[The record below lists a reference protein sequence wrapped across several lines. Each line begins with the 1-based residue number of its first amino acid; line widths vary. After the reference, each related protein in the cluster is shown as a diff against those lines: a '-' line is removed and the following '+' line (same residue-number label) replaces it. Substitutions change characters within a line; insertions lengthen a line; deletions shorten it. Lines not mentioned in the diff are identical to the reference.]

1 MVKTTVYTVSQFVGV
16 VDEYLREGLGT
27 VVVRGEIADF
37 KVVRERLVFFELKDA
52 EARVGCFMMRWELKT
67 ELEDGM
73 EVEVTGTPALFKQSG
88 RFHIRVIDVQLVG
101 AGALAAAFQKLKLKL
116 EKEGLFSPERKRALP
131 RFPEVIGLVTSKEGA
146 ALTDLKRVL
155 ANRWAGLRLVLAP
168 VAVQGV
174 GAVSQIVGAIGA
186 LNARPDV
193 DAIIIARGGGSL
205 EDLQA
210 FNTEDVARAVFGSRV
225 PVISG
230 VGHERDVTICDLVA
244 DLRAATPSNAAELV
258 VPDKRDVAIEISGM
272 VESVSEMIASRIAQ
286 LRNET
291 RHAVVVMERQLA
303 APRTRLSVA
312 QSRLFTVCANWF
324 TLRSTRAVHLEKML
338 TAYSPTATLDRG
350 YSITKSNGKV
360 LKDADTA
367 RDGSELE
374 TVLAKG
380 KLRSIVRR
388 NLGLG
393 I

>member
-1 MVKTTVYTVSQFVGV
+1 MPKPQVYTVSQFVGV

-27 VVVRGEIADF
+27 VVVRGELVDF

-52 EARVGCFMMRWELKT
+52 DARVSCFMMRWELKQ

-116 EKEGLFSPERKRALP
+116 EKEGLFSPERKRLLP
-131 RFPEVIGLVTSKEGA
+131 RFPGVIGLVTSKEGA
-146 ALTDLKRVL
+146 ALTDLRRVL
-155 ANRWAGLRLVLAP
+155 SNRWAGLRLVLAP
-168 VAVQGV
+168 VAVQGI
-174 GAVSQIVGAIGA
+174 GAVNQIVAGISA
-186 LNARPDV
+186 LSARPDV
-193 DAIIIARGGGSL
+193 EVIIVARGGGSL

-225 PVISG
+225 SVVSG
-230 VGHERDVTICDLVA
+230 VGHERDITICDLVA
-244 DLRAATPSNAAELV
+244 DVRAATPSNAAELV

-272 VESVSEMIASRIAQ
+272 VTAILDMIEARITE

-291 RHAVVVMERQLA
+291 RHAVVVMERQLT

-312 QSRLFTVCANWF
+312 QSQLMSVVNGWLG
-324 TLRSTRAVHLEKML
+324 LRQTKAAHLEKML
-338 TAYSPTATLDRG
+338 TAYSPCATLERG

-360 LKDADTA
+360 LRDADSA
-367 RDGSELE
+367 RDGTELE

>member
-1 MVKTTVYTVSQFVGV
+1 MSKREVYTVSQFVSV
-16 VDEYLREGLGT
+16 VDAYLRDGLGT
-27 VVVRGEIADF
+27 VVVRGELVDF

-52 EARVGCFMMRWELKT
+52 EARVSCFMMRWELKT

-73 EVEVTGTPALFKQSG
+73 EVEVTGTPGLFKQSG

-101 AGALAAAFQKLKLKL
+101 AGALAAAFQKLKIKL
-116 EKEGLFSPERKRALP
+116 EKEGLFSLERKRALP
-131 RFPEVIGLVTSKEGA
+131 RFPEGIGLVTSKEGA
-146 ALTDLKRVL
+146 AITDIRRVL
-155 ANRWAGLRLVLAP
+155 SNRWAGLKLVLAP
-168 VAVQGV
+168 VAVQGI
-174 GAVSQIVGAIGA
+174 GAVNQIVAAIGA

-193 DAIIIARGGGSL
+193 EVIIVARGGGSL

-210 FNTEDVARAVFGSRV
+210 FNTEDVARAVFGSRA
-225 PVISG
+225 PVVSG

-258 VPDKRDVAIEISGM
+258 VPDKREVTIEIGGM
-272 VESVSEMIASRIAQ
+272 VSSIADMIEACITR

-303 APRTRLSVA
+303 APQTRLSVA
-312 QSRLFTVCANWF
+312 QSRLFTLTASWL
-324 TLRSTRAVHLEKML
+324 TLRSTRAAHLEKML
-338 TAYSPTATLDRG
+338 FAYSPRATLDRG
-350 YSITKSNGKV
+350 YSITKSNNKV
-360 LKDADTA
+360 LKDADST
-367 RDGSELE
+367 RDGTELE
-374 TVLAKG
+374 TILAKG

>member
-1 MVKTTVYTVSQFVGV
+1 MPKAHVYTVSQFVGV

-27 VVVRGEIADF
+27 VVVRGEVVDF

-73 EVEVTGTPALFKQSG
+73 EIEVTGTPGLFKQSG

-116 EKEGLFSPERKRALP
+116 EKEGLFAPERKRALP
-131 RFPEVIGLVTSKEGA
+131 RFPEVIGIVSSSEGA
-146 ALTDLKRVL
+146 AITDIRRVL

-168 VAVQGV
+168 VAVQGI

-186 LNARPDV
+186 LNARLDV
-193 DAIIIARGGGSL
+193 EVIIVARGGGSL

-225 PVISG
+225 PVVSG

-258 VPDKRDVAIEISGM
+258 VPDKREVAAGM
-272 VESVSEMIASRIAQ
+272 TEMLERVAGILSQRMSE
-286 LRNET
+286 LRADI
-291 RHAVVVMERQLA
+291 RHAVFSMERQLA
-303 APRTRLSVA
+303 APQTRLTVAARQLGTSVGTWLS
-312 QSRLFTVCANWF
+312 SRETKVG
-324 TLRSTRAVHLEKML
+324 HLEKML
-338 TAYSPTATLDRG
+338 SAYSPRATLDRG
-350 YSITKSNGKV
+350 YSITTTNGKL
-360 LKDADTA
+360 LKDPSAT
-367 RDGSELE
+367 RDGTELE
-374 TVLAKG
+374 TILAKG